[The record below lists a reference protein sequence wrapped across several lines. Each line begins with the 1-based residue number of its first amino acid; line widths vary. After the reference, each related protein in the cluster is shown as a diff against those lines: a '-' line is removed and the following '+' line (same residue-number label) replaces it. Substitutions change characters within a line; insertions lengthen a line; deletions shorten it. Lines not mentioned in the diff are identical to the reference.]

1 MRADGRAKTPF
12 AALSRS
18 VVGVLGR
25 TLIVNTP
32 GSPKAAM
39 ESFEAIAPVLDHA
52 LDTLAGPFEHAAAGE
67 RA

>member
-1 MRADGRAKTPF
+1 
-12 AALSRS
+12 LSRS

-39 ESFEAIAPVLDHA
+39 ESFAAIEPVLDHA
-52 LDTLAGPFEHAAAGE
+52 LETLAGPFEHAAAGE